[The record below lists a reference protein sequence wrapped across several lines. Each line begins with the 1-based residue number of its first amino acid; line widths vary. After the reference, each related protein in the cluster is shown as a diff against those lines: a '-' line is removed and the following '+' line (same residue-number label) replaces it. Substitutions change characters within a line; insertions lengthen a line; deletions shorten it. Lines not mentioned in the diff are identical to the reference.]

1 MIKKNK
7 ETKITLKKYNQKKD
21 KKKTQENWKIKFRYI
36 ESKKKSKRFFL
47 HLLLM

>member
-21 KKKTQENWKIKFRYI
+21 KKKHKKIGK
-36 ESKKKSKRFFL
+36 
-47 HLLLM
+47 